1 LCRVLKK
8 TSLSQQ
14 PSILDVT
21 TTLRTA
27 PCVPALRQE
36 VAQWKQAECPGI
48 TKTTKRL
55 LNWWFRNDH
64 RTPRGTRFSYYAS
77 QREAI
82 ETLIY
87 ACEVKKVQ
95 RVGELLTTYARGQK
109 LAIPV
114 RDDFAPYA
122 LKMATGSGKTKVTAM
137 AMVWQYF
144 NAALGEG
151 NKYAS
156 TFLLI
161 APNVIVLD
169 AKTIRDTTFP
179 LVRKSCGAGKNDFQ
193 SVAL

>member
-1 LCRVLKK
+1 M
-8 TSLSQQ
+8 
-14 PSILDVT
+14 
-21 TTLRTA
+21 
-27 PCVPALRQE
+27 
-36 VAQWKQAECPGI
+36 
-48 TKTTKRL
+48 
-55 LNWWFRNDH
+55 
-64 RTPRGTRFSYYAS
+64 
-77 QREAI
+77 
-82 ETLIY
+82 
-87 ACEVKKVQ
+87 
-95 RVGELLTTYARGQK
+95 GELLTTYARGQK